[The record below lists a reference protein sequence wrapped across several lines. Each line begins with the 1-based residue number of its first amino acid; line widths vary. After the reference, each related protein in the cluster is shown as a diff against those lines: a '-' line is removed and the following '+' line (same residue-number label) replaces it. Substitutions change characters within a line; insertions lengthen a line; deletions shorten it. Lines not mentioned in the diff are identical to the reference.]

1 MKLTSKPLAVIIVV
15 ILFGGILLT
24 ANLGWF
30 QTTTSK
36 IPAMYPSGEFAG
48 QYNPADIRGSYLF
61 GDVANLFEVPVT
73 DLQTAFVLP
82 AGTNPA
88 AYGVKNLESQF
99 AESGYEIGTGSV
111 RLFVAFYKGLP
122 YDLTQVIYLPTEA
135 AEILTAHGK
144 MTAEQAKYL
153 AEHTVDL
160 SKPAAQPA
168 AAATPLPAA
177 AQTTPVATKPATA
190 GTPQITPGATHVAA
204 DRTVT
209 SKTTFQEV
217 LTWGVPQASIEKVLG
232 GPMPAASTVI
242 KDYLAA
248 KGLEF
253 STIKTALQV
262 EVDKTK

>member
-1 MKLTSKPLAVIIVV
+1 MKLTSKPLAAIIVV
-15 ILFGGILLT
+15 ILLGGILLT

-30 QTTTSK
+30 QTTTTK
-36 IPAMYPSGEFAG
+36 IPVKYTSGEFAG
-48 QYNPADIRGSYLF
+48 QYNPVDIRGSYLF
-61 GDVANLFEVPVT
+61 GDIASLFEVPVT
-73 DLQTAFVLP
+73 DLQAAFVLP

-88 AYGVKNLESQF
+88 AYGVKNLEAQY

-122 YDLTQVIYLPTEA
+122 YDLTEAVYLPKEA
-135 AEILTAHGK
+135 AQVLSAQGK
-144 MTAEQAKYL
+144 MTPEQASYL
-153 AEHTVDL
+153 AAHTVDL
-160 SKPAAQPA
+160 SQPAAQPA
-168 AAATPLPAA
+168 ATAQPGAA
-177 AQTTPVATKPATA
+177 AVATSAATKPATS
-190 GTPQITPGATHVAA
+190 GTPQQLTPDSTHVAA

-217 LTWGVPQASIEKVLG
+217 LTWGVPQAALEKVLG
-232 GPMPAASTVI
+232 GPMPAATTVI

>member
-1 MKLTSKPLAVIIVV
+1 MKLTSKPLAAIIIV

-30 QTTTSK
+30 QTTTTK
-36 IPAMYPSGEFAG
+36 IPVTYQSGEFIG
-48 QYNPADIRGSYLF
+48 QYNPVDIRGSYLF
-61 GDVANLFEVPVT
+61 SDIGNLFDVPIT
-73 DLQTAFVLP
+73 DLQAAFLLP

-88 AYGVKNLESQF
+88 SYAVKNLETKF
-99 AESGYEIGTGSV
+99 ASSGYEIGTASV
-111 RLFVAFYKGLP
+111 RLFVAFFKGLP
-122 YDLTQVIYLPTEA
+122 YDLTEAVYLPKEA
-135 AEILTAHGK
+135 AQILTANAK
-144 MTAEQAKYL
+144 MTSEQATYL
-153 AEHTVDL
+153 AAHTVDL
-160 SKPAAQPA
+160 NQPAALPAATMQPGAAAQP
-168 AAATPLPAA
+168 T
-177 AQTTPVATKPATA
+177 VATTRPATA
-190 GTPQITPGATHVAA
+190 GTPQLTPGATHVAA

-232 GPMPAASTVI
+232 GSMPAASTVI

-253 STIKTALQV
+253 SSIKTALQV